1 MIQIVR
7 EKGTYKRD
15 HFGRMNKDRIR
26 GWSDMSGGWE
36 VQGRGQIIN
45 CEYLQLEVI

>member
-1 MIQIVR
+1 MNLMIQIVC

-36 VQGRGQIIN
+36 V
-45 CEYLQLEVI
+45 